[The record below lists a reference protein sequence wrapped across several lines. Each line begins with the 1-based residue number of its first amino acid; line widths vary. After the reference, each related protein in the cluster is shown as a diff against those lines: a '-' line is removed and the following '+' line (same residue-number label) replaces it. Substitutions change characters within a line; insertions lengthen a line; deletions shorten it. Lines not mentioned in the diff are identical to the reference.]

1 MAGKTVTVRVPMAFT
16 RRGGRKVVVVP
27 DGADAWAPAPR
38 VDGTLVRA
46 LARAHRW
53 QRMLDEGKFATIG
66 EMAKTEGVSAA
77 YISRVLRLNLLAPDI
92 VEATLDGTRTLE
104 TTTGVMAVKLPQEWS
119 RQRRTL
125 VTDLLPQ
132 GSSCDLL
139 P

>member
-1 MAGKTVTVRVPMAFT
+1 MAGETVTVRVPMAFT

-38 VDGTLVRA
+38 VNGTLVRA

-53 QRMLDEGKFATIG
+53 QRMLDEGRYATIG

-92 VEATLDGTRTLE
+92 VEAIIDGLYAGPMTLGALMRSWPVAWV
-104 TTTGVMAVKLPQEWS
+104 GQSS
-119 RQRRTL
+119 RI
-125 VTDLLPQ
+125 
-132 GSSCDLL
+132 
-139 P
+139 